1 MGLEPLA
8 NPSTM
13 RQIVVCY
20 ENRQMLMAGVP
31 PGPASV
37 YLRASGRGLRWLT
50 TLQSA
55 RRYRAAKSAAR
66 SGRPRLGSTA
76 TRWA

>member
-1 MGLEPLA
+1 MRLEPLA
-8 NPSTM
+8 NASTM

-37 YLRASGRGLRWLT
+37 YLLASGRELRRLT
-50 TLQSA
+50 TLQLA
-55 RRYRAAKSAAR
+55 RRYRAAKSAGR
-66 SGRPRLGSTA
+66 SGGPRLGSTD